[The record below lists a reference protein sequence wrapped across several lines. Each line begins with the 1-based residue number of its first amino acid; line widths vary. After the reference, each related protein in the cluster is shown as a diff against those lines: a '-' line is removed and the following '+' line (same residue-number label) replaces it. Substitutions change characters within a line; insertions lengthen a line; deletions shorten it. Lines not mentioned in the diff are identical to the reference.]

1 MSDRANSFKLGLF
14 TLVAVLLFLGF
25 LAALGAGVFRSRG
38 VLAETYTP
46 DSVLGLDVRAPVR
59 FRGVRVGEVT
69 FIGFVAQK
77 YDVNF
82 ATGQNVAGYVMIQM
96 NLDVRTGLN
105 MSETEATL
113 ERALKEGLR
122 ARLASSSLMGPAFLE
137 LVIMPDDGSA
147 SPLAI
152 TWKPDGIVIPA
163 SPSVMSQITSSVE
176 TLATHLAQI
185 DFKNTFDMLNNLL
198 KHADES
204 LSEIGLK
211 DLKSSATEM
220 MSNANQAATR
230 LRTVL
235 DNPAIENILKNVE
248 QISASLNSG
257 EGQNKDLAAFVQELP
272 AIAKNLRD
280 ASGRIDQILGDPQT
294 RRILDNLDKTL
305 ASTPAAAE
313 DVRQL
318 VRRLNG
324 VIAESQSNI
333 ERSLGLLRNVLENA
347 DAITSDAKNNPS
359 RLLFGD
365 PPPRTRPGEAPD
377 TGGSK

>member
-1 MSDRANSFKLGLF
+1 LSDRANSFKLGLF

>member
-1 MSDRANSFKLGLF
+1 
-14 TLVAVLLFLGF
+14 
-25 LAALGAGVFRSRG
+25 
-38 VLAETYTP
+38 
-46 DSVLGLDVRAPVR
+46 
-59 FRGVRVGEVT
+59 
-69 FIGFVAQK
+69 
-77 YDVNF
+77 
-82 ATGQNVAGYVMIQM
+82 
-96 NLDVRTGLN
+96 
-105 MSETEATL
+105 
-113 ERALKEGLR
+113 
-122 ARLASSSLMGPAFLE
+122 MGPAFLE

>member
-1 MSDRANSFKLGLF
+1 LSDRANSFKLGLF

-77 YDVNF
+77 YDVSF

-96 NLDVRTGLN
+96 NLETRTGLSL
-105 MSETEATL
+105 SETEATL

-122 ARLASSSLMGPAFLE
+122 ARLASSSLMGPAYLE
-137 LVIMPDDGSA
+137 LVITPDDGSA

-185 DFKNTFDMLNNLL
+185 DFKKTFDMLNNLL
-198 KHADES
+198 NHADES
-204 LSEIGLK
+204 LSEIGLR
-211 DLKSSATEM
+211 DLKNSATEM

-235 DNPAIENILKNVE
+235 ENPAIDKILTNVE

-272 AIAKNLRD
+272 AVAKNLRD

-318 VRRLNG
+318 VRRLNA
-324 VIAESQSNI
+324 VVSESQSNI
-333 ERSLGLLRNVLENA
+333 ERSLGLLRRVLENA
-347 DAITSDAKNNPS
+347 DTITSDAKNNPS

-365 PPPRTRPGEAPD
+365 PPPRTRPGETPD